1 MPTSKR
7 SGAPATEQHPP
18 RAGLRP
24 PTLGASPGRAP
35 PPLFEREAELAVI
48 RAHVL
53 GAREGAGGLVAIEGR
68 AGMGKTRLLAEGRA
82 AAVAGALEV
91 LAARGGERED
101 EFAYGVVRQLFEPLL
116 MTATDDLRAELLSGA
131 AGLAAP
137 LFDESRLAAA
147 LEGGADTSFATLH
160 GLYWLAANLALRRPT
175 LLAIDDLHWADAP
188 SLRWLVHLARRLEGL
203 PLLVL
208 VALRPP
214 EQSQRADLLTELVTD
229 PVTVLVRPGVLGLS
243 SVAAFARATF
253 GAEPD
258 HRFSSSCHEAT
269 GGNPLFIEALLDTL
283 AAEGIP
289 PTAEASARVHEVG
302 PEPVARA
309 VALRL
314 SRLPTEA
321 TLLARAVA
329 ILGDGAEPAHAAA
342 LARLDPEVATS
353 AATELAR
360 ADIIQAHPRLDFVHP
375 VVRAAVYA
383 EIGPGERAAEHRR
396 AATLLTEAGVEPE
409 RVAAHLMLVPP
420 DGDASVL
427 PILREAAARSVGRGA
442 ADAAVAYLRRVLEE
456 PLGNDVRAEILAQL
470 GMTERLVDTPAATEH
485 LGEAMRQTEDAS
497 RHAELAVQ
505 YGRALWYSGR
515 NREAIEVFQEAIDR
529 LGADQHELRQLLEA
543 EVIGSGWWEAEL
555 YPAAQRLL
563 AKVGAEDLEG
573 GPVSDVLLA
582 TLAHYETRRGSD
594 RKRAVA
600 LAERSL
606 ASGAVERESAVAI
619 FYAAFAFSLA
629 GLTDA
634 AAAVYDRAVAEAR
647 RRGDIFSVGGLL
659 GFRGLLQTERGDLIS
674 AAEDLREA
682 VEIMQLRGALMNLQ
696 YYAAFLADLRL
707 EQGEVEAAQTALAV
721 TGLGEELPP
730 SAHFSFFLH
739 ARGRVRLETRRP
751 LEALADFT
759 EVGRIFEAL
768 EIHNPAFRAWRSH
781 AALALHALGREDEGR
796 ELAAEELELARQWGA
811 PRPIGV
817 ALRALGLVQGGA
829 DGESHLRQAV
839 EVLAGSSARLE
850 HAKALVDLGA
860 ALRHRKKRSE
870 ARERLREGLEL
881 AHRLGAKALVEGAR
895 LELTATG
902 ARPRRLVVTG
912 LESLT
917 PREYRVAEM
926 AAEGMSNKDIA
937 QSLFVTVKTV
947 EVHLS
952 SVYRKLG
959 IASRT
964 QLAAAI
970 PAPGAVLA

>member
-1 MPTSKR
+1 MPTSKS
-7 SGAPATEQHPP
+7 SGPPATEQHPP
-18 RAGLRP
+18 HSGLRP
-24 PTLGASPGRAP
+24 PTLGTSPGRAP

-53 GAREGAGGLVAIEGR
+53 GAREGTGGIVAIEGR

-82 AAVAGALEV
+82 AAVAAGLEV

-116 MTATDDLRAELLSGA
+116 MTAADDLRAELLSGA

-137 LFDESRLAAA
+137 LFDESQLAAA

-160 GLYWLAANLALRRPT
+160 GLYWLAANLALRQPT

-208 VALRPP
+208 AALRPP

-229 PVTVLVRPGVLGLS
+229 PASVLVRPGALGLP

-253 GAEPD
+253 EAEP
-258 HRFSSSCHEAT
+258 HERFCASCHEAT

-283 AAEGIP
+283 ATEGVA
-289 PTAEASARVHEVG
+289 PTAEASTRVHEVG

-314 SRLPTEA
+314 SHLPAEA

-329 ILGDGAEPAHAAA
+329 ILGDGAEPAQAAA
-342 LARLDPEVATS
+342 LAGLDREVAAS
-353 AATELAR
+353 AATQLAR
-360 ADIIQAHPRLDFVHP
+360 SDIIQAQPRLEFVHP
-375 VVRAAVYA
+375 VVRAAVHA
-383 EIGPGERAAEHRR
+383 EIGPAERAADHRR
-396 AATLLTEAGVEPE
+396 AAALLTDAGAEPE
-409 RVAAHLMLVPP
+409 RVAAHLLLVPP
-420 DGDASVL
+420 GGDDFVI

-442 ADAAVAYLRRVLEE
+442 ADAAVAYLRRALEE
-456 PLGNDVRAEILAQL
+456 PPADDVRPELLAQL
-470 GMTERLVDTPAATEH
+470 GMTERLVDTQAAAGH
-485 LGEAMRQTEDAS
+485 LGEALRQTDDAS
-497 RHAELAVQ
+497 RHAELAIE

-515 NREAIEVFQEAIDR
+515 NREAIEVFQEAIGR
-529 LGADQHELRQLLEA
+529 LGPDQRELRQLLEA
-543 EVIGSGWWEAEL
+543 EAIGSGWWEAEL
-555 YPAAQRLL
+555 YPVAQKLL

-594 RKRAVA
+594 RERAVA
-600 LAERSL
+600 LAERSV
-606 ASGAVERESAVAI
+606 ASGSLERESAVAI
-619 FYAAFAFSLA
+619 FYAAFAFTLA
-629 GLTDA
+629 GRTEEA
-634 AAAVYDRAVAEAR
+634 AGVFDRAVAESR

-659 GFRGLLQTERGDLIS
+659 GFRGLLATERGNLIS

-682 VEIMQLRGALMNLQ
+682 VEIMQVRGALMNLQ
-696 YYAAFLADLRL
+696 YYAAFLADLQL
-707 EQGEVEAAQTALAV
+707 ERGEVEEAQAALAR
-721 TGLGEELPP
+721 TGLAEDLPP
-730 SAHFSFFLH
+730 SAHFSFFLDT
-739 ARGRVRLETRRP
+739 RGKVRLERGRT

-759 EVGRIFEAL
+759 EVGRILEAL
-768 EIHNPAFRAWRSH
+768 EIHNPAWRPWRSH
-781 AALALHALGREDEGR
+781 AALALHALGRDDEGYA
-796 ELAAEELELARQWGA
+796 LAAEELELARRWGA
-811 PRPIGV
+811 PRSIGV
-817 ALRALGLVQGGA
+817 ALRALGLVQGGRE
-829 DGESHLRQAV
+829 GEAHLREAV
-839 EVLAGSSARLE
+839 PVLAGSSARIE
-850 HAKALVDLGA
+850 RARALVDLGA
-860 ALRHRKKRSE
+860 ALRRGKKRSE
-870 ARERLREGLEL
+870 ARELLREGLEL
-881 AHRLGAKALVEGAR
+881 AHRLGANALVERAR
-895 LELTATG
+895 AELRATG

-917 PREYRVAEM
+917 PSEHRIAEM
-926 AAEGMSNKDIA
+926 AAEGMPNKDIA

-964 QLAAAI
+964 QLATVI
-970 PAPGAVLA
+970 PASTLA